1 MHSLDGTE
9 GRRESLARH
18 RAWRGTVERIW
29 RAGLG
34 EGQSYLQRSGLGGRG
49 EVATWI

>member
-18 RAWRGTVERIW
+18 RAWRGF
-29 RAGLG
+29 G